1 MLFYINIDIL
11 NKTIK
16 NVGDLFLH
24 SRSCVVFLQIVL
36 LARTLHVLQSLPSR
50 KHPHKLHL
58 IDKMNCR
65 VNRKLSMARQSLLL
79 MAVSSICQLSEEKMF
94 EMCIFS
100 AQYHLVRKLT
110 LWNVSANSF
119 WLAKRHFI
127 VLRSWALCTRFRE
140 SRDVQILSCKKMDS
154 AVQCYSIELQWSYT
168 LSVELPQLN

>member
-1 MLFYINIDIL
+1 M
-11 NKTIK
+11 
-16 NVGDLFLH
+16 
-24 SRSCVVFLQIVL
+24 VL

-50 KHPHKLHL
+50 KHPHKLRL

-65 VNRKLSMARQSLLL
+65 VNRKFINGTTMSFVDGGKLHLSAEWR
-79 MAVSSICQLSEEKMF
+79 KMF

-100 AQYHLVRKLT
+100 AQYHLVRKLI

-127 VLRSWALCTRFRE
+127 VLWSWALCTRFIE

>member
-65 VNRKLSMARQSLLL
+65 VNRKFINGTTKSFVDGGKLHLSA
-79 MAVSSICQLSEEKMF
+79 E
-94 EMCIFS
+94 
-100 AQYHLVRKLT
+100 
-110 LWNVSANSF
+110 
-119 WLAKRHFI
+119 
-127 VLRSWALCTRFRE
+127 
-140 SRDVQILSCKKMDS
+140 
-154 AVQCYSIELQWSYT
+154 
-168 LSVELPQLN
+168 